1 MKPFE
6 FTWLTFKSMTHE
18 LVISKPKVTLGIF
31 KLIPLDD
38 VLQKRSH
45 STVFENTQVARPPHT
60 LVIVESFY

>member
-1 MKPFE
+1 
-6 FTWLTFKSMTHE
+6 MTHE
-18 LVISKPKVTLGIF
+18 LVISKPKVTLGIL

-38 VLQKRSH
+38 VLQKRSY